1 MKIHPSKLLAGS
13 ALAATLLLSPTPSA
27 GQSAEGFDTS
37 GVVPAAPP
45 QAAPAAPAPAP
56 ASATTDLGPSRY
68 AGGEIPAYVRDLS
81 ARFSI
86 RKRATDP
93 FGRYQDPD
101 FKAPEPKILA
111 KSPTQRFKPEPPV
124 AFADIIASISVNM
137 VDPEKQQFLIA
148 GRSFR
153 KANIFPLQLPN
164 GKQVKVQVV
173 GVTATRIEF
182 RNIDTGETAPLKLD
196 MLPAGMKKGTGGISA
211 PGIQPTGADA
221 PIQVQPSSL
230 PPISSNG

>member
-1 MKIHPSKLLAGS
+1 MKTHPSTLLAGS
-13 ALAATLLLSPTPSA
+13 ALAAVLLLSPMPSA

-37 GVVPAAPP
+37 GMVPDAPAQP
-45 QAAPAAPAPAP
+45 APAPVAAPAPV
-56 ASATTDLGPSRY
+56 TTDLGPSRY
-68 AGGEIPAYVRDLS
+68 AGGEIPAYVRGLS

-101 FKAPEPKILA
+101 FKAPEPKVLA

-124 AFADIIASISVNM
+124 AFTDIIASISVNM

-173 GVTATRIEF
+173 AVSANRIDF
-182 RNIDTGETAPLKLD
+182 RNVDTGETAPLKLD
-196 MLPAGMKKGTGGISA
+196 MLPAGMKKGTGDITA

>member
-1 MKIHPSKLLAGS
+1 MKTHPSTLLARS
-13 ALAATLLLSPTPSA
+13 ALAAVLLLSPTPSA

-37 GVVPAAPP
+37 DVLPAAP
-45 QAAPAAPAPAP
+45 AKAAPAPAP
-56 ASATTDLGPSRY
+56 AAPAPVTADLGPSRY
-68 AGGEIPAYVRDLS
+68 AGGEIPAYVRGLS

-101 FKAPEPKILA
+101 FKAPEPKVLA
-111 KSPTQRFKPEPPV
+111 KSPTQRFRPEPPV

-173 GVTATRIEF
+173 AVTANRIDF
-182 RNIDTGETAPLKLD
+182 RNVDTGESAPLKLD
-196 MLPAGMKKGTGGISA
+196 MLPSGMKRGTGDISA
-211 PGIQPTGADA
+211 PGIQPTGTDA